1 MRNIPSRRR
10 TGGLSSLPRSNITS
24 DGTVCIPLPLD
35 IDRITTL
42 PDETFE
48 DFAKIKNQWGYTYS
62 DERQQEL
69 YGIYL
74 SNGGNLEK
82 EVLPVQREGFSLR

>member
-1 MRNIPSRRR
+1 MSVM
-10 TGGLSSLPRSNITS
+10 S
-24 DGTVCIPLPLD
+24 DLNNV
-35 IDRITTL
+35 
-42 PDETFE
+42 
-48 DFAKIKNQWGYTYS
+48 AKIKNQWGYTYS